1 MNQPGFN
8 SQYNNFIKQ
17 AQQSNSIGMGG
28 NSRNNANGLTSKT
41 HTDSMIYNGNS
52 NMNSFQGGLN
62 NSGLGNMRM

>member
-1 MNQPGFN
+1 
-8 SQYNNFIKQ
+8 
-17 AQQSNSIGMGG
+17 MGG

-62 NSGLGNMRM
+62 QSGLSNIRLQQNKTLVQTS